1 MYNYVI
7 NLFVGKIFLNS
18 IEHLDPVTDEWTT
31 FVTVPEKSII
41 RAKNMPLNVDLA
53 ESTIELK
60 GKDTEK
66 IGTPEARTNE
76 GTNDKNMEE
85 SPLFEMDM
93 DPNACNQS
101 VSDTMHEKHNAI
113 TSGDGTITEQD
124 RRKDPIT
131 FDDTTDAVSKHV
143 LR

>member
-1 MYNYVI
+1 M
-7 NLFVGKIFLNS
+7 
-18 IEHLDPVTDEWTT
+18 DPVTDEWTT

-41 RAKNMPLNVDLA
+41 QAKNLPLNVDLA

-60 GKDTEK
+60 AKDTEN

-76 GTNDKNMEE
+76 GTNDKDMEE

-101 VSDTMHEKHNAI
+101 VSDTMHEKHNI
-113 TSGDGTITEQD
+113 VTRDEGTFTEQD
-124 RRKDPIT
+124 RCKDPIT
-131 FDDTTDAVSKHV
+131 FDDKSDAVSKHV

>member
-60 GKDTEK
+60 GKDAEK

-76 GTNDKNMEE
+76 GPNDKNREE
-85 SPLFEMDM
+85 YPLFEMDM
-93 DPNACNQS
+93 DPNASNQS

-124 RRKDPIT
+124 QRKDPIK